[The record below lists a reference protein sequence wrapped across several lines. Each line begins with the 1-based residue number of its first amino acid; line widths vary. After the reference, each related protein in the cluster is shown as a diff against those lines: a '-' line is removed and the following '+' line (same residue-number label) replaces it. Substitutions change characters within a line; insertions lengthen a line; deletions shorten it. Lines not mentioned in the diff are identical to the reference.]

1 MNILNFKQWVEDSVS
16 DAAAAALK
24 NASDPNLARASQ
36 QANVAV
42 QAAIKA
48 KKNPLQAAQNA
59 VVKAGVPT
67 NKLGAVMPKD
77 PDAQDDQ
84 S

>member
-16 DAAAAALK
+16 DAAAALK
-24 NASDPNLARASQ
+24 NASDPNIARASQ

-59 VVKAGVPT
+59 VVKAGIPT